1 MKKLKVAFVGLG
13 NICRERHI
21 PGLMKLPH
29 VEIIGVINRTE
40 PSSKKVAQE
49 YKIPHVYSTW
59 IELVNDPEV
68 DIVWIGTWPYLHA
81 PVSISALKA
90 GKHVFCQARMAMNL
104 LEAKQMYETACRTGK
119 VAGLCPVPF
128 GMTYNKTISR
138 MRREGILG
146 EIYFVKVNSFNDFNL
161 EPNKPLHWRKDHR
174 ISGQNVL
181 TLGMYIELIHR
192 WFGWT
197 KSVWGSYQIFTPTRN
212 TPEGEIIEIQIPD
225 QVQAQLEL
233 DCGAIA
239 QLTISGMSNYPQESV
254 EIHTQYKTLYYD
266 VLEDKLYE
274 LPKNGERKIIIPQE
288 EDFYDV
294 KNWSVEKDFIEAVSM
309 GKEYHPDFEDGLKY
323 MEVLDAIYKSAHSN
337 QKVSIHSTTL

>member
-1 MKKLKVAFVGLG
+1 MMKFKVAFVGLG

-21 PGLMKLPH
+21 PGLMKLPN
-29 VEIIGVINRTE
+29 VQIIGVINRTE
-40 PSSKKVAQE
+40 QSSKKVAQE
-49 YKIPHVYSTW
+49 YKIPRVYSSW
-59 IELVNDPEV
+59 AELVNDPEV

-104 LEAKQMYETACRTGK
+104 LEAQQMYETACRTGK

-128 GMTYNKTISR
+128 GMTYDKTIAR

-161 EPNKPLHWRKDHR
+161 DPNKPLHWRKDHR
-174 ISGQNVL
+174 LSGQNVL

-197 KSVWGSYQIFTPTRN
+197 KSVCGNYQIFTPTRK
-212 TPEGEIIEIQIPD
+212 TPEGEIVEIQVPD

-233 DCGAIA
+233 VCGTIA
-239 QLTISGMSNYPQESV
+239 QLTISGMSIYPQESV
-254 EIHTQYKTLYYD
+254 EIHAQYKTLYYD

-274 LPKNGERKIIIPQE
+274 LAKNGERKIIVPQE

-309 GKEYHPDFEDGLKY
+309 GKEYHPNFEDGLKY

-337 QKVSIHSTTL
+337 QKVFIR